1 MPRIDPIKRIKYNEK
16 YYSKNENRIKKTLKE
31 WYLKN
36 KEKRKE
42 RYKENSKINY
52 YKDKKKKMAR
62 VMAYQKIKLKTDINW
77 ILRKRLRN
85 RLQKALKGVTKS
97 KKTMDLLGV
106 PHMDFFKT
114 WIECKFKEGMT
125 WENRRLWHVDH
136 ILPCSSFDLTKPE
149 EQAKCFHYT
158 NLQPLWAS
166 ENLSKGNR
174 IS

>member
-16 YYSKNENRIKKTLKE
+16 YYSKNENRIKKILKK